1 MNTSNMRNVYLF
13 DLDGTV
19 IDSFHRVKP
28 CLRPNGDL
36 DLEMYI
42 NEACTHDKIMNDT
55 LLPLADYMKQL
66 IKAGETVCI
75 VTARYM
81 GNSDYYFLRKNGLS
95 KGVTICSRDRLA
107 ATFGKEDG
115 KRISALSDGEY
126 KRHWFNHLWHK
137 FGMGIYTMY
146 DDHNGVL
153 EVAAEIGFRA
163 VNAIMLNE
171 IAASNYRA
179 GYDQGATD
187 TATDL
192 ADIVELASGD
202 ETLTNLVG

>member
-1 MNTSNMRNVYLF
+1 MRNIYLF

-36 DLEMYI
+36 DLQMYI
-42 NEACTHDKIMNDT
+42 NEACTHEKIMNDT
-55 LLPLADYMKQL
+55 LLPLADYMKAL
-66 IKAGETVCI
+66 IAAGETVCI
-75 VTARYM
+75 VTARFM
-81 GNSDYYFLRKNGLS
+81 GNSDYYYLRKQGLS

-107 ATFGKEDG
+107 RTFGKEEG

-137 FGMGIYTMY
+137 FGMATYTMY

-153 EVAAEIGFRA
+153 EVAAEMGFRA
-163 VNAIMLNE
+163 VNATMLNE
-171 IAASNYRA
+171 IAAQNYRA
-179 GYDQGATD
+179 GFEQGEQE
-187 TATDL
+187 TAENI
-192 ADIVELASGD
+192 ADILDRTDCPKLYVNLAS
-202 ETLTNLVG
+202 